1 VSDLIIVIVVVYC
14 NFAQRWE
21 PISQNCPF
29 HRKQVCQII
38 TDIMKGLPCVVV
50 HVGGVRNPNLPSD
63 VDALL
68 ISKRDWLNQ
77 KVGQVKTHIANQ

>member
-1 VSDLIIVIVVVYC
+1 MGT
-14 NFAQRWE
+14 NQKF
-21 PISQNCPF
+21 PF
-29 HRKQVCQII
+29 HREQVCQII
-38 TDIMKGLPCVVV
+38 TEKVKGLPCLVVN
-50 HVGGVRNPNLPSD
+50 VGGVRNPNLPSD

>member
-1 VSDLIIVIVVVYC
+1 MVIVVVHC
-14 NFAQRWE
+14 NFALLWG
-21 PISQNCPF
+21 PINSPF
-29 HRKQVCQII
+29 HGEQVRQII
-38 TDIMKGLPCVVV
+38 TDKVKGLPCGVV
-50 HVGGVRNPNLPSD
+50 HLGGVRNPNLPSD